1 MINRFA
7 MFAGPTRASAMHYHR
22 EHATATI
29 PMIMIRET
37 DTPANDADIER
48 LLDRLKAGDKSAM
61 DALSTLLFEDLRRL
75 ARAQRHRLGGGETLR
90 TTALIHETYLKMRR
104 STNLSAHSRR
114 HFLHTAALAMRQIL
128 IDHARSQLALLERQ
142 QIVHA
147 EEANRQ
153 RDLNQQAKLVLDID
167 AALDRLGK
175 NEPRLVE
182 VVNYRYFA
190 GCSEDETAD
199 LLEVS
204 PRTVRRDWFKAKAWL
219 ADALNAH
226 DDATP
231 VL

>member
-1 MINRFA
+1 MTHQIDA
-7 MFAGPTRASAMHYHR
+7 PTG
-22 EHATATI
+22 
-29 PMIMIRET
+29 
-37 DTPANDADIER
+37 DGDIE
-48 LLDRLKAGDKSAM
+48 LLLERLKAGDKSAM
-61 DALSTLLFEDLRRL
+61 DALSMLLFEDLRRL

-104 STNLSAHSRR
+104 SADLSAHSRR

-128 IDHARSQLALLERQ
+128 IDHARSQLAQLDRQ
-142 QIVHA
+142 QTVHA
-147 EEANRQ
+147 EAENCQ
-153 RDLNQQAKLVLDID
+153 SDLHQQAKLVLDID

-190 GCSEDETAD
+190 GCSEEETAD

-204 PRTVRRDWFKAKAWL
+204 PRTVRRDWFKAKVWL

-226 DDATP
+226 ENAARI
-231 VL
+231 L

>member
-1 MINRFA
+1 M
-7 MFAGPTRASAMHYHR
+7 TH
-22 EHATATI
+22 
-29 PMIMIRET
+29 ET
-37 DTPANDADIER
+37 DAPTGDGDIEL

-104 STNLSAHSRR
+104 SAHVSADSRR

-128 IDHARSQLALLERQ
+128 IDHARSQLASLDRQ

-147 EEANRQ
+147 EAEAHQGQLHRQ
-153 RDLNQQAKLVLDID
+153 ARLVLDID
-167 AALDRLGK
+167 AALERLEK
-175 NEPRLVE
+175 DEPRLVE
-182 VVNYRYFA
+182 VVNCRYFA

-219 ADALNAH
+219 AEALNAH
-226 DDATP
+226 DNSTTRI
-231 VL
+231 L

>member
-1 MINRFA
+1 M
-7 MFAGPTRASAMHYHR
+7 TH
-22 EHATATI
+22 
-29 PMIMIRET
+29 ET
-37 DTPANDADIER
+37 DALSDDGDIE
-48 LLDRLKAGDKSAM
+48 LLLNRLKAGDKSAM

-75 ARAQRHRLGGGETLR
+75 ARAQRNRLGGGETLR

-104 STNLSAHSRR
+104 SANLSADSRR

-128 IDHARSQLALLERQ
+128 IDHARSQLALQDRQ

-147 EEANRQ
+147 ENDDRQ
-153 RDLNQQAKLVLDID
+153 GHLHQQARLVLDID
-167 AALDRLGK
+167 AALGRLEK
-175 NEPRLVE
+175 YEPRLVE

-219 ADALNAH
+219 AEALNAH
-226 DDATP
+226 DSTTTRS
-231 VL
+231 L